1 MTGHQMNILEAKESK
16 DAILNLWSYAL
27 KFLISMIRFSCIVV
41 SEYPTGENMIEL
53 TVRFFFCV
61 FWTNFKP
68 WPSVI
73 INYFQ
78 HVFPWCSDKKI
89 RTSLSQVY
97 HRRAVQIN
105 LVKFTESNK
114 VCLDF

>member
-53 TVRFFFCV
+53 TVRFFFAFFEQISSLDLV
-61 FWTNFKP
+61 LLL
-68 WPSVI
+68 I
-73 INYFQ
+73 IFNMF
-78 HVFPWCSDKKI
+78 FPDVVTKK
-89 RTSLSQVY
+89 Y
-97 HRRAVQIN
+97 VQAFHKCTAEE
-105 LVKFTESNK
+105 LFR
-114 VCLDF
+114 